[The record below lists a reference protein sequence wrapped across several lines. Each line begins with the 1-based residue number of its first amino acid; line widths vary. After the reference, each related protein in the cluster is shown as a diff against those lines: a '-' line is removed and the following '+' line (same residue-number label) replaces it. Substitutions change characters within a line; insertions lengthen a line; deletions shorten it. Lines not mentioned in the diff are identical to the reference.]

1 MLRRALGAVT
11 AAALTLSLAAAAS
24 SQPNAPHRGGVYRVG
39 IEGAFPFSDGLDPTG
54 EYTTYGQ
61 VILSNLLVRTLVGY
75 DHVAGAAGNKL
86 VPDVATAVPQPTD
99 GGLTYTFRIKHG
111 VRFGPP
117 VDRQVTSQ
125 DFAYSLERLANPK
138 DGAEYSLYY
147 TPIEGFTAFSHGKAK
162 TISGI
167 RTPDASTIVFHL
179 TRPTGDF
186 LYRLAMPA
194 TAPLPREVVRCF
206 ESQPGKYG
214 RDIVSTGPYMIE
226 AADKVDDSSCAAVK
240 PMSGFDGQTSMT
252 LVRNPDY
259 DPATDSPKAREA
271 LPDEFRFTIDSS
283 VVDLYDRIGA
293 NELDDQMASQIPPQ
307 ALERYAT
314 TPSLRKYLHV
324 NPGDGV
330 SYIGMN
336 LTQPPFD
343 DVHVRRAMNWV
354 IDKAALRQILG
365 GPLNGSF
372 ANHIVP
378 DTIYDG
384 EMSDY
389 APYRTPG
396 SHGSVANA
404 KAAMKGSPYDTRHD
418 GTCSDPKCKHVLL
431 LTDSGAVF
439 ARMLPTIQADAAK
452 IGITFEVRTIND
464 AFPAAGTPRRDFAI
478 TIFEGWGKDYAD
490 PLTFFEPLFDSRT
503 IVPQGNQNQSLVG
516 ITPAQ
521 AKALGVTG
529 DVAHVPS
536 VDAQLDRCGALAG
549 GPRLSC
555 YEQLDRT
562 LTTKVV
568 PWVPWLW
575 VSFPDVTSS
584 SVTKWDW
591 DQSLANPAFAHVAVR

>member
-1 MLRRALGAVT
+1 MLRRALGTVIVV
-11 AAALTLSLAAAAS
+11 ALTLSLVAAAS
-24 SQPNAPHRGGVYRVG
+24 PAPNAAQRGGVYRVG
-39 IEGAFPFSDGLDPTG
+39 IEGAFPFNDALDPTG

-75 DHVAGAAGNKL
+75 NHVAGTAGNTL
-86 VPDVATAVPQPTD
+86 VADVATALPRPTD
-99 GGLTYTFRIKHG
+99 GGLTYTFHIKRG

-117 VDRQVTSQ
+117 VDRQVTAR
-125 DFAYSLERLANPK
+125 DFAYSFERLANPK
-138 DGAEYSLYY
+138 DGAEYSFYY
-147 TPIEGFTAFSHGKAK
+147 TPIEGFTAYSRGKAK
-162 TISGI
+162 TIAGI
-167 RTPDASTIVFHL
+167 RTPNASTIVFQL

-186 LYRLAMPA
+186 LYRLAMTA
-194 TAPLPREVVRCF
+194 TAPLPSEVVRCF
-206 ESQPGKYG
+206 DGQPGKYG

-226 AADKVDDSSCAAVK
+226 GAGTVDDLSCAAVK

-259 DPATDSPKAREA
+259 DAATDSPKAREA

-283 VVDLYDRIGA
+283 VVDLYDRIAA
-293 NELDDQMASQIPPQ
+293 NQLDDEMASQIPPQ
-307 ALERYAT
+307 ALERYAK

-324 NPGDGV
+324 NPRDGTD
-330 SYIGMN
+330 YIGMN

-343 DVHVRRAMNWV
+343 DVHVRRALNWV
-354 IDKAALRQILG
+354 VDKAALRQILG

-378 DTIYDG
+378 DTMYDG
-384 EMSDY
+384 QMSEY

-396 SHGSVANA
+396 GHGSVEKA
-404 KAAMKGSPYDTRHD
+404 KAAMKGSPYDTHHD

-452 IGITFEVRTIND
+452 LGITFDVRTIND
-464 AFPAAGTPRRDFAI
+464 AFPTAGTPRHDIAL

-490 PLTFFEPLFDSRT
+490 PLTFFQPLFDGRS
-503 IVPQGNQNQSLVG
+503 ISPQGNVNQSLVG

-521 AKALGVTG
+521 AKTVGVTG
-529 DVAHVPS
+529 NVAHVPS
-536 VDAQLDRCGALAG
+536 VDAQLDRCAALAG
-549 GPRLSC
+549 QPRRSC

-562 LTTKVV
+562 LMTKVV

-575 VSFPDVTSS
+575 VTFTDVTSS
-584 SVTKWDW
+584 SVTKWGY
-591 DQSLANPAFAHVAVR
+591 DQSLGNPAFAHVAVR

>member
-1 MLRRALGAVT
+1 M
-11 AAALTLSLAAAAS
+11 
-24 SQPNAPHRGGVYRVG
+24 
-39 IEGAFPFSDGLDPTG
+39 
-54 EYTTYGQ
+54 
-61 VILSNLLVRTLVGY
+61 
-75 DHVAGAAGNKL
+75 
-86 VPDVATAVPQPTD
+86 
-99 GGLTYTFRIKHG
+99 
-111 VRFGPP
+111 
-117 VDRQVTSQ
+117 
-125 DFAYSLERLANPK
+125 
-138 DGAEYSLYY
+138 
-147 TPIEGFTAFSHGKAK
+147 
-162 TISGI
+162 
-167 RTPDASTIVFHL
+167 FHL

-186 LYRLAMPA
+186 LYRLAMSA

-206 ESQPGKYG
+206 EAEPGKYG
-214 RDIVSTGPYMIE
+214 RDIVATGPYMIE
-226 AADKVDDSSCAAVK
+226 GADKVDDSSCAAVK
-240 PMSGFDGQTSMT
+240 PMSGFDGQTAMT

-283 VVDLYDRIGA
+283 IVDLYDRIAA
-293 NELDDQMASQIPPQ
+293 NQLDDEIASQIPPQ

-324 NPGDGV
+324 NPGDGTN
-330 SYIGMN
+330 YIGMN

-343 DVHVRRAMNWV
+343 DVHVRRALNWV

-384 EMSDY
+384 QLSEY

-396 SHGSVANA
+396 AHGSVAKA
-404 KAAMKGSPYDTRHD
+404 KAAMKGSPYDTHHD
-418 GTCSDPKCKHVLL
+418 GTCSDPRCKNVLL

-452 IGITFEVRTIND
+452 LGITFEVRAINN
-464 AFPAAGTPRRDFAI
+464 AFPTAGTPRRDVAL

-490 PLTFFEPLFDSRT
+490 PLTFFQPLFDSRS
-503 IVPQGNQNQSLVG
+503 IIPQGNQNQSLVG

-521 AKALGVTG
+521 AKAVGVTG
-529 DVAHVPS
+529 AVANIPS
-536 VDAQLDRCGALAG
+536 VDARLDRCAVLAG
-549 GPRLSC
+549 QARRSC

-562 LTTKVV
+562 LMTKVV

-584 SVTKWDW
+584 SVTKWGF
-591 DQSLANPAFAHVAVR
+591 DQSVANPAFAHVAVK